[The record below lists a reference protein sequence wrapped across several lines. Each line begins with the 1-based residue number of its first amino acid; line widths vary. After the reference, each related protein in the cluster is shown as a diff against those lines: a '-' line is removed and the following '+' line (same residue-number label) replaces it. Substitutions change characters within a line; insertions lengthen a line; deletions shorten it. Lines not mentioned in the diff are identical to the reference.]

1 MDTDMIMELRN
12 VKQYFRI
19 SNRMT
24 IRAVDGVSFGIRR
37 GEVFGLVGETGCG
50 KSTVSRMI
58 SGIYQPTEGE
68 VLFEGEPITGRYP
81 AGARKKLQ
89 REMQLIFQDSAA
101 SLNPRMTVEQIILEP
116 LFIQGK
122 RGHMQESRQRLEAL
136 MKDVGLDRDFLSKRP
151 GELSGGQ
158 RQRVA
163 IARSLILDPKLIV
176 ADEPVA
182 SLDIS
187 IQAQIITLFQRLQRE
202 KGFSFLFIA
211 HDLSVV
217 RFISDRVG
225 VMLKGKLEELAGTE
239 ELYTHPVH
247 PYTKALLSAI
257 PIPDPILERKKKIL
271 YYDTGQPLG
280 ETMKECSPG
289 HFVLE

>member
-89 REMQLIFQDSAA
+89 REMQLSY
-101 SLNPRMTVEQIILEP
+101 
-116 LFIQGK
+116 LFISHDINVVYQMCD
-122 RGHMQESRQRLEAL
+122 RIMV
-136 MKDVGLDRDFLSKRP
+136 MKD
-151 GELSGGQ
+151 GE
-158 RQRVA
+158 
-163 IARSLILDPKLIV
+163 IV
-176 ADEPVA
+176 E
-182 SLDIS
+182 
-187 IQAQIITLFQRLQRE
+187 
-202 KGFSFLFIA
+202 
-211 HDLSVV
+211 
-217 RFISDRVG
+217 
-225 VMLKGKLEELAGTE
+225 MGKTE
-239 ELYTHPVH
+239 DVFAAPQDA
-247 PYTKALLSAI
+247 YTKQLLENS
-257 PIPDPILERKKKIL
+257 
-271 YYDTGQPLG
+271 
-280 ETMKECSPG
+280 
-289 HFVLE
+289 